1 MGSGP
6 ACPPVSL
13 RGDFSS
19 LAAARV
25 LRRASASA
33 HARLAASVTDF
44 CRAEV
49 GSFSSVMMKIWA
61 LASGFPEWS
70 NKHMEKNA
78 DNKLR
83 RAPFGGRGKSAA
95 RRHAAAML
103 ATIERGKTLDEARDR
118 LGDLGAA
125 DRAFA
130 SAMVMTA
137 LRRRGHIEAALAP
150 HLKKPVPARPH
161 LARALLH
168 IGAAQIL
175 FMDVPPHA
183 AINET
188 VAATGRREQP
198 FRGLINAVLRR
209 VSETGQNV
217 DTVPDL
223 PTWLLE
229 GWQEAYGAEQTAA
242 MENVLRQTPP
252 LDLQFRDANALK
264 DWLAAN
270 PGTGH
275 VLTPTCLRLEASGDV
290 TRLPG
295 FGAGMWWVQDIS
307 AALAA
312 PLLRPEAQADI
323 LDLCAAP
330 GGKTLQLAAYGAQVT
345 ALDTS
350 QSRLERLTAN
360 LARTGLG
367 AQTLLADLESWNPTR
382 RFSRVLLDAPCS
394 ATGTIRRHPDLP
406 LHRRRSDIEKSAH
419 LQSTLLER
427 AADATAPGGTLVYCV
442 CSLEPEEGEGV
453 ARAFLASRDD
463 FYLMP
468 VGVDEVPECL
478 SMAVTG
484 AGHVRTTP
492 AMLAASGGCD
502 GFFAAR
508 FHKKAEAQT

>member
-1 MGSGP
+1 M
-6 ACPPVSL
+6 
-13 RGDFSS
+13 
-19 LAAARV
+19 LAA
-25 LRRASASA
+25 
-33 HARLAASVTDF
+33 
-44 CRAEV
+44 
-49 GSFSSVMMKIWA
+49 
-61 LASGFPEWS
+61 
-70 NKHMEKNA
+70 
-78 DNKLR
+78 
-83 RAPFGGRGKSAA
+83 
-95 RRHAAAML
+95 
-103 ATIERGKTLDEARDR
+103 IERGKTLDEARDR
-118 LGDLGAA
+118 LGDLSTA

-137 LRRRGHIEAALAP
+137 LRRRGSIEATLVP
-150 HLKKPVPARPH
+150 HLKKPVPPRPH
-161 LARALLH
+161 LAGALLH

-209 VSETGQNV
+209 VSEAGKNMDAV
-217 DTVPDL
+217 SDL
-223 PTWLLE
+223 PIWLLD
-229 GWQEAYGAEQTAA
+229 GWQQAYGAKQTAQIEA
-242 MENVLRQTPP
+242 VLRQTPP
-252 LDLQFRDANALK
+252 LDLQFRNAIALK
-264 DWLAAN
+264 DWQAAN
-270 PGTGH
+270 PGMGH
-275 VLTPTCLRLEASGDV
+275 ALTPTCLRLEATGDV
-290 TRLPG
+290 TRMPG
-295 FGAGMWWVQDIS
+295 FDAGMWWVQDIS

-312 PLLRPEAQADI
+312 PLLRADAQTHV

-330 GGKTLQLAAYGAQVT
+330 GGKTLQLAASGARVT
-345 ALDTS
+345 ALDAS
-350 QSRLERLTAN
+350 QSRLERLRAN
-360 LARTGLG
+360 LARTGLS
-367 AQTLLADLESWNPTR
+367 AQALRADLENWEAPRS
-382 RFSRVLLDAPCS
+382 FSHVLLDAPCS

-406 LHRRRSDIEKSAH
+406 LHRRRSDIEKSAR

-427 AADATAPGGTLVYCV
+427 AADATTPGGTLVYCV

-463 FYLMP
+463 FSLMP
-468 VGVDEVPECL
+468 IGADEVPECL

>member
-1 MGSGP
+1 M
-6 ACPPVSL
+6 
-13 RGDFSS
+13 
-19 LAAARV
+19 LAA
-25 LRRASASA
+25 
-33 HARLAASVTDF
+33 
-44 CRAEV
+44 
-49 GSFSSVMMKIWA
+49 
-61 LASGFPEWS
+61 
-70 NKHMEKNA
+70 
-78 DNKLR
+78 
-83 RAPFGGRGKSAA
+83 
-95 RRHAAAML
+95 
-103 ATIERGKTLDEARDR
+103 IERGKTLDEARDR
-118 LGDLGAA
+118 LNDLSTA

-137 LRRRGHIEAALAP
+137 LRRRGSIEATLVP
-150 HLKKPVPARPH
+150 HLKKPVPPRPH
-161 LARALLH
+161 LAGALLH

-209 VSETGQNV
+209 VSEAGPNMDAV
-217 DTVPDL
+217 SDL
-223 PTWLLE
+223 PMWLLD
-229 GWQEAYGAEQTAA
+229 GWRQAYGAKQTAQIEA
-242 MENVLRQTPP
+242 VLRQTPP
-252 LDLQFRDANALK
+252 LDLQFRNAIALK
-264 DWLAAN
+264 DWQAAN
-270 PGTGH
+270 PGMGH
-275 VLTPTCLRLEASGDV
+275 ALTPTCLRLEATGDV

-295 FGAGMWWVQDIS
+295 FDAGMWWVQDIS

-312 PLLRPEAQADI
+312 PLLRADAQTHV

-330 GGKTLQLAAYGAQVT
+330 GGKTLQLAASGARVT
-345 ALDTS
+345 ALDAS
-350 QSRLERLTAN
+350 QSRLERLRAN
-360 LARTGLG
+360 LARTGLS
-367 AQTLLADLESWNPTR
+367 AQALRADLENWEAPRS
-382 RFSRVLLDAPCS
+382 FSHVLLDAPCS

-406 LHRRRSDIEKSAH
+406 LHRRRSDIEKSAR

-427 AADATAPGGTLVYCV
+427 AADATTPGGTLVYCV

-463 FYLMP
+463 FSLMP
-468 VGVDEVPECL
+468 IEADEVPECL

-508 FHKKAEAQT
+508 FHKKA

>member
-1 MGSGP
+1 M
-6 ACPPVSL
+6 
-13 RGDFSS
+13 
-19 LAAARV
+19 LAA
-25 LRRASASA
+25 
-33 HARLAASVTDF
+33 
-44 CRAEV
+44 
-49 GSFSSVMMKIWA
+49 
-61 LASGFPEWS
+61 
-70 NKHMEKNA
+70 
-78 DNKLR
+78 
-83 RAPFGGRGKSAA
+83 
-95 RRHAAAML
+95 
-103 ATIERGKTLDEARDR
+103 IERGKTLDEARDR
-118 LGDLGAA
+118 LGDLSTA

-137 LRRRGHIEAALAP
+137 LRRRGSIKATLVP
-150 HLKKPVPARPH
+150 HLKKPVPPRPH
-161 LARALLH
+161 LAGALLH

-209 VSETGQNV
+209 VSEAGPNMDAV
-217 DTVPDL
+217 SDL
-223 PTWLLE
+223 PMWLLD
-229 GWQEAYGAEQTAA
+229 GWRQAYGAKQTAQIEA
-242 MENVLRQTPP
+242 VLRQTPP
-252 LDLQFRDANALK
+252 LDLQFRNAIALK
-264 DWLAAN
+264 DWQAAN
-270 PGTGH
+270 PGMGH
-275 VLTPTCLRLEASGDV
+275 ALTPTCLRLEATGDV

-295 FGAGMWWVQDIS
+295 FDAGMWWVQDIS

-312 PLLRPEAQADI
+312 PLLRADAQTHV

-330 GGKTLQLAAYGAQVT
+330 GGKTLQLAASGARVT
-345 ALDTS
+345 ALDAS
-350 QSRLERLTAN
+350 RSRLERLRAN
-360 LARTGLG
+360 LARTGLS
-367 AQTLLADLESWNPTR
+367 AQALRADLENWEAPRS
-382 RFSRVLLDAPCS
+382 FSHVLLDAPCS

-406 LHRRRSDIEKSAH
+406 LHRRRSDIEKSAR

-463 FYLMP
+463 FSLMP
-468 VGVDEVPECL
+468 IGADEVPECL

-508 FHKKAEAQT
+508 FHKNAEAQT

>member
-1 MGSGP
+1 M
-6 ACPPVSL
+6 
-13 RGDFSS
+13 
-19 LAAARV
+19 LAA
-25 LRRASASA
+25 
-33 HARLAASVTDF
+33 
-44 CRAEV
+44 
-49 GSFSSVMMKIWA
+49 
-61 LASGFPEWS
+61 
-70 NKHMEKNA
+70 
-78 DNKLR
+78 
-83 RAPFGGRGKSAA
+83 
-95 RRHAAAML
+95 
-103 ATIERGKTLDEARDR
+103 IERGKTLDEARDR
-118 LGDLGAA
+118 LGDLSTA

-137 LRRRGHIEAALAP
+137 LRRRGSIEATLVP
-150 HLKKPVPARPH
+150 HLKKPVPPRPH
-161 LARALLH
+161 LAGALLH

-209 VSETGQNV
+209 VSEAGPNMDSV
-217 DTVPDL
+217 SDL
-223 PTWLLE
+223 PMWLLD
-229 GWQEAYGAEQTAA
+229 GWRQAYGAKQTAQIEA
-242 MENVLRQTPP
+242 VLRQTPP
-252 LDLQFRDANALK
+252 LDLQFRNAIALK
-264 DWLAAN
+264 DWQAAN
-270 PGTGH
+270 PGMGH
-275 VLTPTCLRLEASGDV
+275 ALTPTCLRLEATGDV

-295 FGAGMWWVQDIS
+295 FDAGMWWVQDIS

-312 PLLRPEAQADI
+312 PLLRADAQTHV

-330 GGKTLQLAAYGAQVT
+330 GGKTLQLAASGARVT
-345 ALDTS
+345 ALDAS
-350 QSRLERLTAN
+350 QSRLERLNAN

-367 AQTLLADLESWNPTR
+367 AQTVLADLESWIPIR
-382 RFSRVLLDAPCS
+382 KFSRVLLDAPCS

-406 LHRRRSDIEKSAH
+406 LHRRRSDIEKSAR

-427 AADATAPGGTLVYCV
+427 AADATTPGGTLVYCV

-453 ARAFLASRDD
+453 AWAFLASRDD
-463 FYLMP
+463 FSLMP
-468 VGVDEVPECL
+468 IEADEVPECL

-508 FHKKAEAQT
+508 FHKKA

>member
-1 MGSGP
+1 M
-6 ACPPVSL
+6 
-13 RGDFSS
+13 
-19 LAAARV
+19 LAA
-25 LRRASASA
+25 
-33 HARLAASVTDF
+33 
-44 CRAEV
+44 
-49 GSFSSVMMKIWA
+49 
-61 LASGFPEWS
+61 
-70 NKHMEKNA
+70 
-78 DNKLR
+78 
-83 RAPFGGRGKSAA
+83 
-95 RRHAAAML
+95 
-103 ATIERGKTLDEARDR
+103 IERGKTLDEARDR
-118 LGDLGAA
+118 LGDLSTA

-137 LRRRGHIEAALAP
+137 LRRRGSIEARLVP
-150 HLKKPVPARPH
+150 HLKKPVPPRPH
-161 LARALLH
+161 LASALLH

-209 VSETGQNV
+209 VSEAGPNM
-217 DTVPDL
+217 DTVSDL
-223 PTWLLE
+223 PMWLLD
-229 GWQEAYGAEQTAA
+229 GWRQAYGAKQTAQIEA
-242 MENVLRQTPP
+242 VLRQTPP
-252 LDLQFRDANALK
+252 LDLQFRNAIALK
-264 DWLAAN
+264 DWQAAN
-270 PGTGH
+270 PGMGH
-275 VLTPTCLRLEASGDV
+275 ALTPTCLRLEATGDV

-295 FGAGMWWVQDIS
+295 FDAGMWWVQDIS

-312 PLLRPEAQADI
+312 PLLRADAQTHV

-330 GGKTLQLAAYGAQVT
+330 GGKTLQLAASGARVT
-345 ALDTS
+345 ALDAS
-350 QSRLERLTAN
+350 QSRLERLRAN
-360 LARTGLG
+360 LARTGLS
-367 AQTLLADLESWNPTR
+367 AQALRADLENWEAPRS
-382 RFSRVLLDAPCS
+382 FSHVLLDAPCS

-406 LHRRRSDIEKSAH
+406 LHRRRSDIEKSAR

-427 AADATAPGGTLVYCV
+427 AADATTPGGTLVYCV

-463 FYLMP
+463 FSLMP
-468 VGVDEVPECL
+468 IGADEVPECL

>member
-1 MGSGP
+1 M
-6 ACPPVSL
+6 
-13 RGDFSS
+13 
-19 LAAARV
+19 LAA
-25 LRRASASA
+25 
-33 HARLAASVTDF
+33 
-44 CRAEV
+44 
-49 GSFSSVMMKIWA
+49 
-61 LASGFPEWS
+61 
-70 NKHMEKNA
+70 
-78 DNKLR
+78 
-83 RAPFGGRGKSAA
+83 
-95 RRHAAAML
+95 
-103 ATIERGKTLDEARDR
+103 IERGKTLDEARDR
-118 LGDLGAA
+118 LGDLSTA

-137 LRRRGHIEAALAP
+137 LRRRGSIEATLVP
-150 HLKKPVPARPH
+150 HLKKPVPPRPH
-161 LARALLH
+161 LAGALLH

-209 VSETGQNV
+209 VSEAGPNMDAV
-217 DTVPDL
+217 SDL
-223 PTWLLE
+223 PMWLLD
-229 GWQEAYGAEQTAA
+229 GWRQAYGAKQTAQIEA
-242 MENVLRQTPP
+242 VLRQTPP
-252 LDLQFRDANALK
+252 LDLQFRNAIALK
-264 DWLAAN
+264 DWQAAN
-270 PGTGH
+270 PGMGH
-275 VLTPTCLRLEASGDV
+275 ALTPTCLRLEATGDV

-295 FGAGMWWVQDIS
+295 FDAGMWWVQDIS

-312 PLLRPEAQADI
+312 PLLRADAQTHV

-330 GGKTLQLAAYGAQVT
+330 GGKTLQLAASGARVT
-345 ALDTS
+345 ALDAS
-350 QSRLERLTAN
+350 QSRLERLRAN
-360 LARTGLG
+360 LARTGLS
-367 AQTLLADLESWNPTR
+367 AQALRADLENWEAPRS
-382 RFSRVLLDAPCS
+382 FSHVLLDAPCS

-406 LHRRRSDIEKSAH
+406 LHRRRSDIEKSAR

-427 AADATAPGGTLVYCV
+427 AADATTPGGTLVYCV

-463 FYLMP
+463 FSLMP
-468 VGVDEVPECL
+468 IEADEVPECL

-508 FHKKAEAQT
+508 FHKKA

>member
-1 MGSGP
+1 
-6 ACPPVSL
+6 A
-13 RGDFSS
+13 
-19 LAAARV
+19 
-25 LRRASASA
+25 
-33 HARLAASVTDF
+33 
-44 CRAEV
+44 
-49 GSFSSVMMKIWA
+49 
-61 LASGFPEWS
+61 
-70 NKHMEKNA
+70 
-78 DNKLR
+78 
-83 RAPFGGRGKSAA
+83 
-95 RRHAAAML
+95 
-103 ATIERGKTLDEARDR
+103 IERGKTLDEARDR
-118 LGDLGAA
+118 LGDLSTA

-137 LRRRGHIEAALAP
+137 LRRRGSIEATLVP

-161 LARALLH
+161 LAGALLH

-209 VSETGQNV
+209 VSEAEPNMDAV
-217 DTVPDL
+217 SDL
-223 PTWLLE
+223 PMWLLD
-229 GWQEAYGAEQTAA
+229 GWRQAYGAKQTAQIEA
-242 MENVLRQTPP
+242 VLRQTPP
-252 LDLQFRDANALK
+252 LDLQFRNAIALK
-264 DWLAAN
+264 DWQAAN
-270 PGTGH
+270 PGMGH
-275 VLTPTCLRLEASGDV
+275 ALTPTCLRLEATGDV

-295 FGAGMWWVQDIS
+295 FDAGMWWVQDIS

-312 PLLRPEAQADI
+312 PLLRADAQTHV

-330 GGKTLQLAAYGAQVT
+330 GGKTLQLAASGARVT
-345 ALDTS
+345 ALDAS
-350 QSRLERLTAN
+350 QSRLERLRAN
-360 LARTGLG
+360 LARTGLS
-367 AQTLLADLESWNPTR
+367 AQALPADLENWEAPRS
-382 RFSRVLLDAPCS
+382 FSHVLLDAPCS

-406 LHRRRSDIEKSAH
+406 LHRRRSDIEKSAR

-427 AADATAPGGTLVYCV
+427 AAEATTPGGMLVYCV

-463 FYLMP
+463 FSLMP
-468 VGVDEVPECL
+468 IEADEVPECL

>member
-1 MGSGP
+1 M
-6 ACPPVSL
+6 SL
-13 RGDFSS
+13 T
-19 LAAARV
+19 AARV

-33 HARLAASVTDF
+33 FARLAASATDF
-44 CRAEV
+44 CRTDA
-49 GSFSSVMMKIWA
+49 GSLSSAMVKIWA

-70 NKHMEKNA
+70 NKRMKKNA
-78 DNKLR
+78 ENKPR

-118 LGDLGAA
+118 LGDLSTA

-168 IGAAQIL
+168 IGAAQIM

-209 VSETGQNV
+209 INEAGQNV

-229 GWQEAYGAEQTAA
+229 GWREAYGAKQTAA
-242 MENVLRQTPP
+242 IENVLRQTPP
-252 LDLQFRDANALK
+252 LDLQFRDAISLEE
-264 DWLAAN
+264 WRVTN
-270 PGTGH
+270 PGIGH
-275 VLTPTCLRLEASGDV
+275 VLTPTCLRLEETGDV
-290 TRLPG
+290 TLLQG
-295 FGAGMWWVQDIS
+295 FGAGIWWVQDVS

-312 PLLRPEAQADI
+312 PLLRADAQSDI

-330 GGKTLQLAAYGAQVT
+330 GGKTLQLAAGGARVT
-345 ALDTS
+345 ALDAS
-350 QSRLERLTAN
+350 KNRLQHLTAN
-360 LARTGLG
+360 LARTGLD
-367 AQTLLADLESWNPTR
+367 AEILLADLETWDPPR
-382 RFSRVLLDAPCS
+382 KFSRVLLDAPCS

-406 LHRRRSDIEKSAH
+406 LHRRRSDIEKSARH
-419 LQSTLLER
+419 QFTLLER

-463 FYLMP
+463 FSLMP
-468 VGVDEVPECL
+468 IGADEVPECL

-484 AGHVRTTP
+484 AGYVRTTP
-492 AMLAASGGCD
+492 AMLAAYGGCD
-502 GFFAAR
+502 GFFASR
-508 FHKKAEAQT
+508 FCKKAGAEI

>member
-1 MGSGP
+1 
-6 ACPPVSL
+6 
-13 RGDFSS
+13 
-19 LAAARV
+19 
-25 LRRASASA
+25 
-33 HARLAASVTDF
+33 
-44 CRAEV
+44 
-49 GSFSSVMMKIWA
+49 
-61 LASGFPEWS
+61 
-70 NKHMEKNA
+70 MENNTQQKPS
-78 DNKLR
+78 R
-83 RAPFGGRGKSAA
+83 GRGKSAA
-95 RRHAAAML
+95 RRQAAAML
-103 ATIERGKTLDEARDR
+103 AAIERGKTLDEARDR
-118 LGDLGAA
+118 LGDLSTA

-137 LRRRGHIEAALAP
+137 LRRRGSIEATLVP
-150 HLKKPVPARPH
+150 HLKKPVPPRPH
-161 LARALLH
+161 LAGALLH

-209 VSETGQNV
+209 VSEAGPNMDAV
-217 DTVPDL
+217 SDL
-223 PTWLLE
+223 PMWLLD
-229 GWQEAYGAEQTAA
+229 GWRQAYGAKQTAQIEA
-242 MENVLRQTPP
+242 VLRQTPP
-252 LDLQFRDANALK
+252 LDLQFRNAIALK
-264 DWLAAN
+264 DWQAAN
-270 PGTGH
+270 PGMGH
-275 VLTPTCLRLEASGDV
+275 ALTPTCLRLEATGDV

-295 FGAGMWWVQDIS
+295 FDAGMWWVQDIS

-312 PLLRPEAQADI
+312 PLLRADAQTHV

-330 GGKTLQLAAYGAQVT
+330 GGKTLQLAASGARVT
-345 ALDTS
+345 ALDAS
-350 QSRLERLTAN
+350 QSRLERLRAN
-360 LARTGLG
+360 LARTGLS
-367 AQTLLADLESWNPTR
+367 AQALPADLENWEAPRS
-382 RFSRVLLDAPCS
+382 FSHVLLDAPCS

-406 LHRRRSDIEKSAH
+406 LHRRRSDIEKSAR

-427 AADATAPGGTLVYCV
+427 AADATTPGGTLVYCV

-453 ARAFLASRDD
+453 AWAFLASRDD
-463 FYLMP
+463 FSLMP
-468 VGVDEVPECL
+468 IEADEVPECL